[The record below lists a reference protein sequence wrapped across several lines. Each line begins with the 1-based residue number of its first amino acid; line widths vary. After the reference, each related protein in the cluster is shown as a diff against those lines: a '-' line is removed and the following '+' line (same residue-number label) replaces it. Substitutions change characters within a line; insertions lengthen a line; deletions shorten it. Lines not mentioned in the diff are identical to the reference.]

1 MISVP
6 RLGTPTRGIALSSAA
21 VRSLRPAAGD
31 PLAQAGLDNGLGRR
45 SARGA
50 ASTVAGQWARLVL
63 QMVATV
69 VLARLVSPEEYGLVA
84 MVLALIGVGDALMN
98 LGLSQATVQ
107 RRDIDNGHVNFFFW
121 LQAFVGLGLTVGCVL
136 LAEPVAGFYDQPA
149 LVPVTVVLGTSFLL
163 NGVAAQHQALLSR
176 QMRFGALALIDV
188 LGLVV
193 GVVSAILLAAAGAG
207 VWALVAL
214 NLAVPLC
221 RLVLSWRAS
230 GWRPG
235 PPRRARGVAGML
247 KFGANLTLT
256 NILDYSAQNLDNV
269 LVGRFYGAQ
278 SLGLYSRAYGLLLLP
293 LRQVTAPL
301 ARVAVPV
308 LSFLQDQPERY
319 RRFFTV
325 ALSSVAYVS
334 LPLICLLS
342 ALSDEVVGVMLGRD
356 WAGAAPIFQ
365 ILAIGGL
372 MVSLRSANG
381 WLFVS
386 SGRTGRQ
393 AVWALANRPVII
405 AGFVAGLPWG
415 VRGVAWG
422 FVAAH
427 AVLIVPSFLIAVRGT
442 PVGMADVWS
451 AVWRPLVLAAA
462 VYVAG
467 SVVQARLPGPDW
479 VVLACGGAAAGVV
492 LAGAALCWPAVRR
505 DVRGIKGAFGMAR
518 GRPGGKAGVPA
529 AGTVH
534 A

>member
-1 MISVP
+1 MSLVR
-6 RLGTPTRGIALSSAA
+6 RLKSPARALSYAA
-21 VRSLRPAAGD
+21 VSSLKPTVGD
-31 PLAQAGLDNGLGRR
+31 PLAQAGLDDGLGRR

-50 ASTVAGQWARLVL
+50 ASTVAGQWVRLVL
-63 QMVATV
+63 QMAATV
-69 VLARLVSPEEYGLVA
+69 VLARLVSPQQYGLVA

-121 LQAFVGLGLTVGCVL
+121 LQGFVGLGLTVGCAL
-136 LAEPVAGFYDQPA
+136 LAEPIASFYGQPA
-149 LVPVTVVLGTSFLL
+149 LVPVTLVLGTSFLL

-188 LGLVV
+188 VGLGA
-193 GVVSAILLAAAGAG
+193 GVVLAVAMAVTGAG

-214 NLAVPLC
+214 NLSVPMC

-235 PPRRARGVAGML
+235 PPRRAPGVAGMV
-247 KFGANLTLT
+247 KFGVNLTVT

-269 LVGRFYGAQ
+269 LIGRFYGAQ

-308 LSFLQDQPERY
+308 LSYLQDQPQRY
-319 RRFFTV
+319 RRFFMV

-342 ALSDEVVGVMLGRD
+342 ALSREVVGVMLGPEWR
-356 WAGAAPIFQ
+356 GAASTFQ

-386 SGRTGRQ
+386 SGRTGQQ

-427 AVLIVPSFLIAVRGT
+427 LLLIFPSFLIAVRGT
-442 PVGMADVWS
+442 PVAMADIWS
-451 AVWRPLVLAAA
+451 AVWRPLFLAGA
-462 VYVAG
+462 VYAVG
-467 SVVQARLPGPDW
+467 SAVQARIHGPDM
-479 VVLACGGAAAGVV
+479 VVLGCGGLGALLV
-492 LAGAALCWPAVRR
+492 LGGAVATWPAVRR
-505 DVRGIKGAFGMAR
+505 DVRGLKEAFGLAR
-518 GRPGGKAGVPA
+518 RRSAGEPSVPA
-529 AGTVH
+529 PSA
-534 A
+534 AQA

>member
-1 MISVP
+1 M
-6 RLGTPTRGIALSSAA
+6 A
-21 VRSLRPAAGD
+21 V
-31 PLAQAGLDNGLGRR
+31 
-45 SARGA
+45 
-50 ASTVAGQWARLVL
+50 
-63 QMVATV
+63 
-69 VLARLVSPEEYGLVA
+69 
-84 MVLALIGVGDALMN
+84 
-98 LGLSQATVQ
+98 
-107 RRDIDNGHVNFFFW
+107 
-121 LQAFVGLGLTVGCVL
+121 
-136 LAEPVAGFYDQPA
+136 
-149 LVPVTVVLGTSFLL
+149 
-163 NGVAAQHQALLSR
+163 
-176 QMRFGALALIDV
+176 
-188 LGLVV
+188 
-193 GVVSAILLAAAGAG
+193 AGAG

-214 NLAVPLC
+214 NLSVPLC

-230 GWRPG
+230 GWHPG
-235 PPRRARGVAGML
+235 PPRRAPGVAGML
-247 KFGANLTLT
+247 KFGANLTIT

-342 ALSDEVVGVMLGRD
+342 ALSNEVVGVMLGPD

-372 MVSLRSANG
+372 MVSLRSTNG

-427 AVLIVPSFLIAVRGT
+427 LVLIVPSFVIAVRGT
-442 PVGMADVWS
+442 PVGMADVWC
-451 AVWRPLVLAAA
+451 AVWRPLLLAAV
-462 VYVAG
+462 VYAAG
-467 SVVQARLPGPDW
+467 STVQARVPGPDW
-479 VVLACGGAAAGVV
+479 VVLGCGGAAALLV
-492 LAGAALCWPAVRR
+492 LGGAAVCWPAVRR
-505 DVRGIKGAFGMAR
+505 DVMGIKEAFGLAR
-518 GRPGGKAGVPA
+518 GRATGKPSVPA
-529 AGTVH
+529 AG
-534 A
+534 AAQR